1 MDELLRAVVDLAAK
15 TTPDSV
21 RQLCAL
27 LKAKTSMADIRP
39 WALNPATRTRLDRL
53 FAAWPSQ
60 DVTADE
66 LAGLLMGACIA
77 HGVAADAERVELVWT
92 GPGSVLVSTRKTA
105 QALLHVIDAARERL
119 FITSFVAYEVPP
131 ILIALRAAITRDVK
145 VAMLLELSE
154 DHGGTLNVDSI
165 GKMKSA
171 LPGARI
177 LTWLQKPDG
186 FAGGRV
192 HAKCAVADEK
202 VCFVSSAN
210 LTSYAMERNMEAG
223 VLVTG
228 GDVPRDLQRHFEALE
243 TTCIIGMS

>member
-1 MDELLRAVVDLAAK
+1 
-15 TTPDSV
+15 
-21 RQLCAL
+21 
-27 LKAKTSMADIRP
+27 
-39 WALNPATRTRLDRL
+39 
-53 FAAWPSQ
+53 
-60 DVTADE
+60 
-66 LAGLLMGACIA
+66 
-77 HGVAADAERVELVWT
+77 
-92 GPGSVLVSTRKTA
+92 
-105 QALLHVIDAARERL
+105 
-119 FITSFVAYEVPP
+119 
-131 ILIALRAAITRDVK
+131 
-145 VAMLLELSE
+145 MLLELSE